1 MLVWCSSDLNVTLP
15 QLQLPDLWWNKLLT
29 GEVNNGLGLS
39 ATSAFLGKE
48 LSSPMNFICQ
58 VAQLLFFLEKLNI
71 SLWVYCSRIAPE
83 SLNAYSAK
91 LMYKISAFHTK
102 YLYFFFSPVT

>member
-1 MLVWCSSDLNVTLP
+1 MPKNHVFKTDFIKDETWTSGAAYCSSFVPTLVWCSSDLNVTLS

-29 GEVNNGLGLS
+29 GDVNNGLGLS

-58 VAQLLFFLEKLNI
+58 VAQLLFFLEK
-71 SLWVYCSRIAPE
+71 
-83 SLNAYSAK
+83 
-91 LMYKISAFHTK
+91 
-102 YLYFFFSPVT
+102 